1 MREKIAGIHD
11 VAKVQHT
18 LLPDAM
24 QHNGRRLPPG
34 FKLPLQKSEFQP
46 NMLKASVLKP
56 SLSEPGLSSR
66 TGFSAED
73 SDAEA
78 FGSAIQQRLA
88 RTCKLSEAQKAEC
101 QAQLQGIKERVGTKR
116 RAARS
121 DALGGPEAVKTLE
134 DCSVGIP
141 MGPFHGLN
149 TIEVQYWRPAR
160 KSNALRKRP
169 MWSLS
174 SSDFQQSSRA
184 PCNLGFEAST
194 ESWCSSPMQST
205 DGWRVVETQLQ
216 RASSP
221 KERKMRMTWS
231 GTSSSS
237 GFGEKSAKPPRQIDW
252 NLGWLSQARQPSAAS
267 ADARARE
274 KSPEI
279 GSVPPSRAQAGCQ
292 PRWTRSK
299 VVTMQRFDPHLHQGP
314 VMLEGSECDNLVVDT
329 AKADVLGKKLSAW
342 RGIKEAETEPEWKMH
357 SLREHSLSHTLRQA
371 PTQPVGG

>member
-24 QHNGRRLPPG
+24 QHDGRRLPPG
-34 FKLPLQKSEFQP
+34 FKLQLQKSEFQP

-73 SDAEA
+73 SDLEA
-78 FGSAIQQRLA
+78 FGSAMQQRLA
-88 RTCKLSEAQKAEC
+88 RTSKLSEAQKAEC

-169 MWSLS
+169 MWSIN

-184 PCNLGFEAST
+184 PCGSSFDAST
-194 ESWCSSPMQST
+194 EGWCSSPMEST

-237 GFGEKSAKPPRQIDW
+237 GFGEKSTKPSRQIDW
-252 NLGWLSQARQPSAAS
+252 NVGWLYQARQPSAAS
-267 ADARARE
+267 ADPCARD

-279 GSVPPSRAQAGCQ
+279 GSLSPLKAQAGPQ
-292 PRWTRSK
+292 QRWSRSK
-299 VVTMQRFDPHLHQGP
+299 ASTLPPFDPHLHKGP
-314 VMLEGSECDNLVVDT
+314 VMLEGSECDNLVVDA

-342 RGIKEAETEPEWKMH
+342 RGLKKAETEPEWKMH
-357 SLREHSLSHTLRQA
+357 SLREHSLRHTLRQA
-371 PTQPVGG
+371 PTQPIGG